1 MTKRYVPHVSLPLD
15 PPHLTRKLATITP
28 NSYNKFTNIKQSKI
42 NNNDIS
48 NAQTSTSVMYDSPC
62 FSAFST
68 ATSNTA
74 QRIQASE
81 VCLDLRKTER
91 PKGPDTI
98 SYSSYR
104 SEEWCKFPIGV
115 CGVKAFYAI
124 TAQRGPS
131 LLDARMGYYAVL

>member
-1 MTKRYVPHVSLPLD
+1 MTKRYVPHVSLPLG

-62 FSAFST
+62 FSAFAT

-81 VCLDLRKTER
+81 VCLDLWKTEL
-91 PKGPDTI
+91 PKEPDAI
-98 SYSSYR
+98 RYSSYR